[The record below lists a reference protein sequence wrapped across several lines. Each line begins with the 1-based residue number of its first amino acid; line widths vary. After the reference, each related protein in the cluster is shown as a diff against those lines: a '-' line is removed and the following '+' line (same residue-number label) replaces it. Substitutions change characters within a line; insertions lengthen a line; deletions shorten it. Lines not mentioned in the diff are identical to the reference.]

1 MVAIALSLGLGIAGR
16 GGGGGLALLVAVA
29 HVLEELAGAVS
40 RLAHEPPSLHVGTAA
55 LALPLA
61 PIDDDVGAAAAGFVQ
76 FLDRGH
82 ALSISISISIVL
94 LVLILVFGISREIAA
109 SSTIVGDA

>member
-1 MVAIALSLGLGIAGR
+1 
-16 GGGGGLALLVAVA
+16 VA

-82 ALSISISISIVL
+82 ALSISISISISIVL